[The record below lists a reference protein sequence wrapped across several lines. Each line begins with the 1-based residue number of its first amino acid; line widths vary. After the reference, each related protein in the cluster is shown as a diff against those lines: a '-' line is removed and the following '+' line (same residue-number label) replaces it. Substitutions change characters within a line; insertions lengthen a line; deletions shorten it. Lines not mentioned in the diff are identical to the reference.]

1 MKHCISH
8 LGTKVFAS
16 RGCAAAGMAIKA
28 TIVFVLM
35 MAVAVGADPVKWA
48 EPLFKK
54 PLLRK
59 LLPEEVMAPETV
71 PSGPLSNES
80 NTCRSGVYLEW
91 TARVGSSVFAT
102 PRIVDLN
109 HDGNKEIL
117 VPTYTQYFEALDGV
131 NGEDEIGFPFVHPNF
146 KSYCSPIPVDMDG
159 DGKTEWLVAM
169 YTGELMVFG
178 DDGKARG
185 AIQVPALPIKKNW
198 MKRNLTGEEAVN
210 LKLQPVRPS
219 AEYFDRI
226 LRARQMVDM
235 TPRFPKM
242 RQKTGDGNHGDAA
255 AALGESRPPT
265 AMPRRHL
272 ADVDLEEEESNEQ
285 GEERHDVGT
294 MPRAEG
300 EEREMDLFFD
310 EDEEDFNDEEA
321 LLESMEKQHGIG
333 AEGWLSAEA
342 KASMEMLYHPELYK
356 SSVNY
361 EGEKDAFNFRNIRN
375 PTTVVVAED
384 EVAVD
389 PHIMSTPVIVD
400 ADGDGD
406 LDIVLHL
413 SYFFDMKAYEGE
425 KAELLPSDIDINDYV
440 ADVLMVLNLVTGE
453 MKWMKVLHLS
463 KKNDTI
469 PAYALSSPVIAN
481 PDEDYQQDI
490 YVTTTAGAIFGFNGH
505 GKQLR
510 GWPVWMSSSITSS
523 PSMEDVN
530 ADGLIDVCAGDTEGN
545 VACFTAN
552 GKQLWSKTFSG
563 AVTKQ
568 ITYGDVDGDGSIDLA
583 FGTTSG
589 LLYAVRGR
597 DGALLPHFPIA
608 TEGPILAP
616 PLLVNL
622 NNTQPLAQKET
633 EGLHIIVP
641 SHDGVLYIVS
651 GTTGCVDGID
661 INEKSSTMVLA
672 DDMTGNGKLDL
683 VVSTLSGSVM
693 VFETQAAFHPLKA
706 WISRVKSTN
715 GLTASEG
722 YVGVFIH
729 PSSRVPR
736 DIRGEQFVLLVTIYD
751 QRRGD
756 AIKRR
761 YGLTITIGPRILVH
775 HMVYGAPG
783 TYAITLRTPLER
795 MYASLFVVMLL
806 PNGQRYEDSVALSF
820 NMHFL
825 ESIKIVFLVP
835 FLLACLAIS
844 FVRKQHEVQPPPFET
859 QLY

>member
-1 MKHCISH
+1 
-8 LGTKVFAS
+8 
-16 RGCAAAGMAIKA
+16 
-28 TIVFVLM
+28 
-35 MAVAVGADPVKWA
+35 
-48 EPLFKK
+48 
-54 PLLRK
+54 
-59 LLPEEVMAPETV
+59 
-71 PSGPLSNES
+71 
-80 NTCRSGVYLEW
+80 
-91 TARVGSSVFAT
+91 
-102 PRIVDLN
+102 
-109 HDGNKEIL
+109 
-117 VPTYTQYFEALDGV
+117 
-131 NGEDEIGFPFVHPNF
+131 NF

-226 LRARQMVDM
+226 LRARRMVDM
-235 TPRFPKM
+235 TPHFPKM
-242 RQKTGDGNHGDAA
+242 RQKTGDGNRGDAA

-272 ADVDLEEEESNEQ
+272 ANVDLEEEEENNEQ
-285 GEERHDVGT
+285 GDERHDVGT

-310 EDEEDFNDEEA
+310 EDEEDVNDEGA

-490 YVTTTAGAIFGFNGH
+490 YVTTTA
-505 GKQLR
+505 
-510 GWPVWMSSSITSS
+510 
-523 PSMEDVN
+523 
-530 ADGLIDVCAGDTEGN
+530 
-545 VACFTAN
+545 
-552 GKQLWSKTFSG
+552 
-563 AVTKQ
+563 
-568 ITYGDVDGDGSIDLA
+568 
-583 FGTTSG
+583 
-589 LLYAVRGR
+589 
-597 DGALLPHFPIA
+597 
-608 TEGPILAP
+608 
-616 PLLVNL
+616 
-622 NNTQPLAQKET
+622 
-633 EGLHIIVP
+633 
-641 SHDGVLYIVS
+641 
-651 GTTGCVDGID
+651 
-661 INEKSSTMVLA
+661 
-672 DDMTGNGKLDL
+672 
-683 VVSTLSGSVM
+683 
-693 VFETQAAFHPLKA
+693 
-706 WISRVKSTN
+706 
-715 GLTASEG
+715 
-722 YVGVFIH
+722 
-729 PSSRVPR
+729 
-736 DIRGEQFVLLVTIYD
+736 
-751 QRRGD
+751 
-756 AIKRR
+756 
-761 YGLTITIGPRILVH
+761 
-775 HMVYGAPG
+775 
-783 TYAITLRTPLER
+783 
-795 MYASLFVVMLL
+795 
-806 PNGQRYEDSVALSF
+806 
-820 NMHFL
+820 
-825 ESIKIVFLVP
+825 
-835 FLLACLAIS
+835 
-844 FVRKQHEVQPPPFET
+844 
-859 QLY
+859 